1 MTTKPA
7 SHVQPASEK
16 SLEQIAY
23 SSVSGVP
30 TAEPHDRDRLG
41 YSIWLWLKYRKD
53 PLGTVVRNAN
63 ARLQIPEIEAIR
75 RIRERLQDLGVQ
87 LPAEE

>member
-7 SHVQPASEK
+7 SQVQPAAEK

-23 SSVSGVP
+23 SSVSGIP
-30 TAEPHDRDRLG
+30 TVEPHDRDRLG
-41 YSIWLWLKYRKD
+41 YSVWLWLKFRKD
-53 PLGTVVRNAN
+53 PLRAVVRNAN
-63 ARLQIPEIEAIR
+63 ARLQIPENEAIR